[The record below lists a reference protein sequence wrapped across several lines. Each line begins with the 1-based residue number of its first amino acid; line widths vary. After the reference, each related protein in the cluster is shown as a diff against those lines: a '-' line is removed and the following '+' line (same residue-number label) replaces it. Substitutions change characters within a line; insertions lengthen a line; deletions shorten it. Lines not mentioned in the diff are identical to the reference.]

1 MVAEAKASGCLL
13 KAGFIKNTKTFNP
26 WIRTKLITIDMQ
38 HMLNQV
44 LKIQISST
52 HKDSTPSAI
61 LKHFK
66 NVNKLKEITRRDYG
80 YDFFANGPVKMINTG
95 KEAPEDVA
103 NDIFSASVTGNK
115 YLQNLHRNVL

>member
-66 NVNKLKEITRRDYG
+66 QHAEIMAMT
-80 YDFFANGPVKMINTG
+80 
-95 KEAPEDVA
+95 
-103 NDIFSASVTGNK
+103 S
-115 YLQNLHRNVL
+115 LQMVL